1 MANDLTGN
9 PWKVDTATAVSAA
22 ASGVYFDVYDLVLTS
37 ISASGTVLV
46 QDVAGVLKY
55 EAAYGANIPDHIH
68 DHFDPPI
75 RFNGLTV
82 PTLTSGTLKLYV
94 RRTR

>member
-1 MANDLTGN
+1 MANDITGN
-9 PWKVDTATAVSAA
+9 PWKIDTATAVSAA
-22 ASGVYFDVYDLVLTS
+22 ASGVYFDVYDIVLTS
-37 ISASGTVLV
+37 VSASGTVLV
-46 QDVAGVLKY
+46 QDVNGVLKY
-55 EAAYGANIPDHIH
+55 EASYVVELSTHLH

-94 RRTR
+94 KRTR

>member
-9 PWKVDTATAVSAA
+9 PWKIDTATAVSAA
-22 ASGVYFDVYDLVLTS
+22 ASGIYFDVHDIILTS
-37 ISASGTVLV
+37 AVASGATVV
-46 QDVAGVLKY
+46 QDVNGNLKW
-55 EAAYGANIPDHIH
+55 EWTGAAAEQSFHN
-68 DHFDPPI
+68 HFDPPI

-94 RRTR
+94 KRTR

>member
-1 MANDLTGN
+1 M
-9 PWKVDTATAVSAA
+9 DTATAVSAA

-37 ISASGTVLV
+37 VSASGTVLV
-46 QDVAGVLKY
+46 QDVNGVLKW
-55 EAAYGANIPDHIH
+55 EASYDVALSTNSNIH

>member
-1 MANDLTGN
+1 M
-9 PWKVDTATAVSAA
+9 DTATAVSAA
-22 ASGVYFDVYDLVLTS
+22 ASGVYFDVYDIVLTS
-37 ISASGTVLV
+37 VSASGTVLV
-46 QDVAGVLKY
+46 QDVNGNLKF
-55 EAAYGANIPDHIH
+55 EAAYGADIPSHLH

>member
-22 ASGVYFDVYDLVLTS
+22 ADGIWFDVYDLVLTS
-37 ISASGTVLV
+37 VSASGTVLV
-46 QDVAGVLKY
+46 QDINGNLKF
-55 EAAYGANIPDHIH
+55 EAAYGADLPGHIH
-68 DHFDPPI
+68 AHFNPPI
-75 RFNGLTV
+75 KFNGLTV

-94 RRTR
+94 RRLK